1 MRYISVALQSEA
13 NPIVEYLALRKVDDK
28 RFKIYKNEN
37 NYLIITGMGS
47 ISSAMATTYLL
58 TKYKANKE
66 DKVLNIGLAGS
77 SFECE
82 IGDVFSVSKVI
93 DYESKSILQLS
104 GEKKLT
110 TFNSPQNSKVVKN
123 SLVDMEGYGFVKA
136 SQKFTK
142 NVEILKVVSD
152 FCEDR
157 ILEKVE
163 IERLMKKVFN
173 KFML

>member
-1 MRYISVALQSEA
+1 MRFITTALYSEA
-13 NPIVEYLALRKVDDK
+13 TAIIEHLGMEKVVDD
-28 RFKIYKNEN
+28 RFKVFKNHDS
-37 NYLIITGMGS
+37 YLIVSGMGS
-47 ISSAMATTYLL
+47 LNSAIATTYLL
-58 TKYKANKE
+58 SEFKACKD
-66 DKVLNIGLAGS
+66 DKVINIGLAGS
-77 SFECE
+77 SFECGK
-82 IGDVFSVSKVI
+82 GDVFTVSKVI

-136 SQKFTK
+136 SHKFTK

-157 ILEKVE
+157 ILSKDEAKSLMMKVL
-163 IERLMKKVFN
+163 ERLS
-173 KFML
+173 